1 MIMNDNP
8 ATIDHVFLIGTTE
21 WSVRSFLPLFDDSLV
36 FDTDVRD
43 GFCAVCPLASY
54 AHPMVRSDYDEYS
67 YHKLCTLTAI
77 KTGIVMLREV
87 LADKGGCGERDPGS
101 DYAKAMALIS
111 RIYKVPRKVHG

>member
-8 ATIDHVFLIGTTE
+8 TTIDHVFLIGTTE

-43 GFCAVCPLASY
+43 EFCAVCPLAFY
-54 AHPMVRSDYDEYS
+54 AHPMVRSDYDEHL

-77 KTGIVMLREV
+77 KTGIVTLREV
-87 LADKGGCGERDPGS
+87 LADKGGCGERNPES
-101 DYAKAMALIS
+101 DYAEARDLIS